1 MRPST
6 ETAISHRAPLF
17 LFLIPFGSGLIASW
31 NAPSGDSFD
40 PGTGAVLL
48 AGLLFGLL
56 MIRSGRGDRKWVAC
70 FLVAAFCLGAM
81 YGARFFEPPGD
92 AGGRTPPRE
101 EILRINP
108 VQMFAGPPRSSSH
121 IGLATAEG
129 RGGLFYFRAPAGRR
143 GAVVP
148 GGFFSEIRGVV
159 RSLEESSFD
168 DGFLDYLR
176 QRGVRGVIDAVL
188 PPETVG
194 LADFGEALFA
204 LLLERAKGALS
215 VGAPGDDPATRVYQ
229 AIVLGQ
235 RQGLEQGQ
243 KAIFR
248 ETGTAHLFAIS
259 GLHVGLVG
267 GFLFGFFR
275 LLRMDEPVRVALTLA
290 VLLFYVVLTG
300 STPSAVRAFLMI
312 AFLFGA
318 KAFHRGYRP
327 ESALAASALFVL
339 LFDPDQ
345 IFTLGFQLSYTV
357 VLSILVFG
365 IPAAREM
372 IRITNPRYWLPGQTG
387 SRFYRTRRWFFGS
400 LAISLSAFLASAPMM
415 IGHFGILPLSAV
427 VLNLVLVPPATLVL
441 VFGFLSLFTGLL
453 GLDFVSGLLNAAA
466 RPIIETMVWL
476 VSRAVDVPFAS
487 LSVEPSNAWIGPAAS
502 VAFLAVAFWTGS
514 RPRFRLQHLALPT
527 TLLAAVVLV
536 AGIG

>member
-1 MRPST
+1 
-6 ETAISHRAPLF
+6 
-17 LFLIPFGSGLIASW
+17 
-31 NAPSGDSFD
+31 
-40 PGTGAVLL
+40 
-48 AGLLFGLL
+48 
-56 MIRSGRGDRKWVAC
+56 
-70 FLVAAFCLGAM
+70 M
-81 YGARFFEPPGD
+81 YGTRFFDSPPSD
-92 AGGRTPPRE
+92 TAGQSPPRE
-101 EILRINP
+101 EFLRINP

-121 IGLATAEG
+121 IGLAEIESREG
-129 RGGLFYFRAPAGRR
+129 LLYFQAPAGED
-143 GAVVP
+143 GSGIP

-159 RSLEESSFD
+159 RPLD
-168 DGFLDYLR
+168 DSAFEKDFLDYLR
-176 QRGVRGVIDAVL
+176 QRRVCGTIDAVL

-204 LLLERAKGALS
+204 LLLERAKRALAA
-215 VGAPGDDPATRVYQ
+215 GAPVDDPTTRVYQ

-235 RQGLEQGQ
+235 RQGLEAGQ
-243 KAIFR
+243 KAVFR

-275 LLRMDEPVRVALTLA
+275 LLRMGEPVQVVLTLV

-300 STPSAVRAFLMI
+300 STPSAMRAFLMI

-318 KAFHRGYRP
+318 KAFQRGYRP

-345 IFTLGFQLSYTV
+345 VFTLGFQLSYIV

-372 IRITNPRYWLPGQTG
+372 IRITNPQYWLPGQRG
-387 SRFYRTRRWFFGS
+387 SRFYRIRRWFFGS
-400 LAISLSAFLASAPMM
+400 LAISVSAFLASAPMM

-453 GLDFVSGLLNAAA
+453 GLDFLSALLNAAA
-466 RPIIETMVWL
+466 RPVIELMVGL
-476 VSRAVDVPFAS
+476 VSHTVTVPFAS
-487 LSVEPSNAWIGPAAS
+487 LTVELSTGWIGPVAS
-502 VAFLAVAFWTGS
+502 VAFLVVAFWTGS
-514 RPRFRLQHLALPT
+514 RPRFRMRYLALPAGLVVAMV
-527 TLLAAVVLV
+527 LLA
-536 AGIG
+536 GIR